1 MRLVT
6 CGCSGAMF
14 LLWVWRR
21 EAVGEKAW
29 RVEGL
34 RTNQAMEEPYVAH
47 IGSLGSEG
55 ASFPAQLQRLMQRW
69 SVWGSCGVLGLHPG

>member
-1 MRLVT
+1 MRLVS
-6 CGCSGAMF
+6 CGCSRAMF

-21 EAVGEKAW
+21 EAVEEKAQ

-55 ASFPAQLQRLMQRW
+55 A
-69 SVWGSCGVLGLHPG
+69 